1 MTDNPFDNT
10 HLSNI
15 AVVLAAHGS
24 PLSSAHG
31 TPTLALAKQLSNMK
45 IFSSVGCGFLEQEPK
60 IDTVINNLSASNV
73 YIVPVLTCKGY
84 IAGTKLPRALELT
97 GAVTE
102 RIGPNGRMQIHM
114 TEPLGV
120 SEEIPTIV
128 SKMFIAAMNRMNVL
142 PENASTIIV
151 GHGSMQ
157 SRASFEQTSLIAE
170 VITNNKES
178 LNVKAAFLEE
188 RPRIGDWQ
196 KIAPTGDV
204 FVLPIMISDGHH
216 ATRDIPKEIG
226 IEPDIKF
233 DDAISSGVAGPY
245 EIDGRKV
252 YMLAPLGETAEM
264 LELVISTVKQA
275 IKSGQNTA

>member
-1 MTDNPFDNT
+1 MSDSQFDNT
-10 HLSNI
+10 KLSNI

-24 PLSSAHG
+24 PVSSAHG

-45 IFSSVGCGFLEQEPK
+45 IFSSVSCGFLEQEPK
-60 IDTVINNLSASNV
+60 IDAVINSLSATNV
-73 YIVPVLTCKGY
+73 YIVPVFTCKGY
-84 IAGTKLPRALELT
+84 IAGTKLPRALDLT

-120 SEEIPTIV
+120 NEKIPAVI
-128 SKMFIAAMNRMNVL
+128 SKMFIAAMNRMDVS
-142 PENASTIIV
+142 PESATAIIV

-157 SRASFEQTSLIAE
+157 SRASFEQTSLIAG
-170 VITNNKES
+170 VMGNNEES
-178 LNVKAAFLEE
+178 LNVKSAFLEE
-188 RPRIGDWQ
+188 RPRVGDWQ

-216 ATRDIPKEIG
+216 GRRDIPKEIG

-252 YMLAPLGETAEM
+252 YMLAPLGETIEM

-275 IKSGQNTA
+275 IKSGQNTV